1 MAEIMLQTDSLIKQ
15 YKQSDS
21 VITAVNRA
29 SIKIPKGE
37 FAAIIGT
44 SGSGKSTFLHL
55 CAGLD
60 KPDAGSVT
68 INGTEITKL
77 SHDKLGRFRGEN
89 MGFVFQR
96 HNLIP
101 QFTALENILI
111 PTMMCNKPDMS
122 YQENL
127 RHLVETLDLGDRLS
141 HLPSELSGGQ
151 QQRVA
156 IARALVKM
164 PRVLLLDEPLSN
176 LDARLRL
183 QTREEIR
190 RIQKETKITTVFVTH
205 DQEEAMSISDMI
217 VVMKSGVVQQI
228 GKPQDVY
235 DNPANLFVANFL
247 GTPPINIFTGHVKG
261 ERLFIGVD
269 NVMDV
274 PGVKDQDVFV
284 GIRPE
289 GFILDMANGTLC
301 CKPQNVEVMGRDVSV
316 VSTHEASQKPT
327 VRSIIDADNKVDASA
342 DVVRYRIKPHKIF
355 LFTRDD
361 EGVRIPFEVK

>member
-1 MAEIMLQTDSLIKQ
+1 MLQTDSLIKQ

-127 RHLVETLDLGDRLS
+127 RHLVETLDLGDRFS

-156 IARALVKM
+156 IARALINNPDIIM
-164 PRVLLLDEPLSN
+164 ADEPTGALDRKNADEVLN
-176 LDARLRL
+176 LLFK
-183 QTREEIR
+183 TREEFGL
-190 RIQKETKITTVFVTH
+190 TLVMVTH
-205 DQEEAMSISDMI
+205 DLAIADRADRIFRM
-217 VVMKSGVVQQI
+217 
-228 GKPQDVY
+228 
-235 DNPANLFVANFL
+235 DNGELKL
-247 GTPPINIFTGHVKG
+247 ERDYQTG
-261 ERLFIGVD
+261 
-269 NVMDV
+269 
-274 PGVKDQDVFV
+274 
-284 GIRPE
+284 
-289 GFILDMANGTLC
+289 
-301 CKPQNVEVMGRDVSV
+301 GR
-316 VSTHEASQKPT
+316 TE
-327 VRSIIDADNKVDASA
+327 
-342 DVVRYRIKPHKIF
+342 
-355 LFTRDD
+355 
-361 EGVRIPFEVK
+361 

>member
-68 INGTEITKL
+68 ING
-77 SHDKLGRFRGEN
+77 FRGEN

-156 IARALVKM
+156 IARALINNPDIIM
-164 PRVLLLDEPLSN
+164 ADEPTGALDRKNADEVLN
-176 LDARLRL
+176 LLFK
-183 QTREEIR
+183 TREEFGL
-190 RIQKETKITTVFVTH
+190 TLVMVTH
-205 DQEEAMSISDMI
+205 DLAIADRADRIFRM
-217 VVMKSGVVQQI
+217 
-228 GKPQDVY
+228 
-235 DNPANLFVANFL
+235 DNGELKL
-247 GTPPINIFTGHVKG
+247 ERDYQTG
-261 ERLFIGVD
+261 
-269 NVMDV
+269 
-274 PGVKDQDVFV
+274 
-284 GIRPE
+284 
-289 GFILDMANGTLC
+289 
-301 CKPQNVEVMGRDVSV
+301 GR
-316 VSTHEASQKPT
+316 TE
-327 VRSIIDADNKVDASA
+327 
-342 DVVRYRIKPHKIF
+342 
-355 LFTRDD
+355 
-361 EGVRIPFEVK
+361 

>member
-1 MAEIMLQTDSLIKQ
+1 MLQTDSLIKQ

-156 IARALVKM
+156 IARALINNPDVIM
-164 PRVLLLDEPLSN
+164 ADEPTGALDRKNADEVLN
-176 LDARLRL
+176 LLFK
-183 QTREEIR
+183 TREEFGL
-190 RIQKETKITTVFVTH
+190 TLVMVTH
-205 DQEEAMSISDMI
+205 DLAIADRADRIFRM
-217 VVMKSGVVQQI
+217 
-228 GKPQDVY
+228 
-235 DNPANLFVANFL
+235 DNGELKL
-247 GTPPINIFTGHVKG
+247 ERDYQTG
-261 ERLFIGVD
+261 
-269 NVMDV
+269 
-274 PGVKDQDVFV
+274 
-284 GIRPE
+284 
-289 GFILDMANGTLC
+289 
-301 CKPQNVEVMGRDVSV
+301 GR
-316 VSTHEASQKPT
+316 TE
-327 VRSIIDADNKVDASA
+327 
-342 DVVRYRIKPHKIF
+342 
-355 LFTRDD
+355 
-361 EGVRIPFEVK
+361 

>member
-1 MAEIMLQTDSLIKQ
+1 MLQTDSLIKQ

-156 IARALVKM
+156 IARALINNPDIIM
-164 PRVLLLDEPLSN
+164 ADEPTGALDRKNADEVLN
-176 LDARLRL
+176 LLFK
-183 QTREEIR
+183 TREEFGP
-190 RIQKETKITTVFVTH
+190 TLVMVTH
-205 DQEEAMSISDMI
+205 DLAIADRADRIFRM
-217 VVMKSGVVQQI
+217 
-228 GKPQDVY
+228 
-235 DNPANLFVANFL
+235 DNGELKL
-247 GTPPINIFTGHVKG
+247 ERDYQTG
-261 ERLFIGVD
+261 
-269 NVMDV
+269 
-274 PGVKDQDVFV
+274 
-284 GIRPE
+284 
-289 GFILDMANGTLC
+289 
-301 CKPQNVEVMGRDVSV
+301 GR
-316 VSTHEASQKPT
+316 TE
-327 VRSIIDADNKVDASA
+327 
-342 DVVRYRIKPHKIF
+342 
-355 LFTRDD
+355 
-361 EGVRIPFEVK
+361 

>member
-60 KPDAGSVT
+60 EPDAGSVT

-156 IARALVKM
+156 IARALINNPDIIM
-164 PRVLLLDEPLSN
+164 ADEPTGALDRKNADEVLN
-176 LDARLRL
+176 LLFK
-183 QTREEIR
+183 TREEFGL
-190 RIQKETKITTVFVTH
+190 TLVMVTH
-205 DQEEAMSISDMI
+205 DLAIADRADRIFRM
-217 VVMKSGVVQQI
+217 
-228 GKPQDVY
+228 
-235 DNPANLFVANFL
+235 DNGELKL
-247 GTPPINIFTGHVKG
+247 ERDYQTG
-261 ERLFIGVD
+261 
-269 NVMDV
+269 
-274 PGVKDQDVFV
+274 
-284 GIRPE
+284 
-289 GFILDMANGTLC
+289 
-301 CKPQNVEVMGRDVSV
+301 GR
-316 VSTHEASQKPT
+316 TE
-327 VRSIIDADNKVDASA
+327 
-342 DVVRYRIKPHKIF
+342 
-355 LFTRDD
+355 
-361 EGVRIPFEVK
+361 

>member
-1 MAEIMLQTDSLIKQ
+1 MLQTDSLIKQ

-21 VITAVNRA
+21 VLTAVNRA

-156 IARALVKM
+156 IARALINNPDIIM
-164 PRVLLLDEPLSN
+164 ADEPTGALDRKNADEVLN
-176 LDARLRL
+176 LLFK
-183 QTREEIR
+183 TREEFGL
-190 RIQKETKITTVFVTH
+190 TLVMVTH
-205 DQEEAMSISDMI
+205 DLAIADRADRIFRM
-217 VVMKSGVVQQI
+217 
-228 GKPQDVY
+228 
-235 DNPANLFVANFL
+235 DNGELKL
-247 GTPPINIFTGHVKG
+247 ERDYQTG
-261 ERLFIGVD
+261 
-269 NVMDV
+269 
-274 PGVKDQDVFV
+274 
-284 GIRPE
+284 
-289 GFILDMANGTLC
+289 
-301 CKPQNVEVMGRDVSV
+301 GR
-316 VSTHEASQKPT
+316 TE
-327 VRSIIDADNKVDASA
+327 
-342 DVVRYRIKPHKIF
+342 
-355 LFTRDD
+355 
-361 EGVRIPFEVK
+361 